1 MWVRTA
7 FLSLAVSLAAR
18 AAQDAKPDPKKEGED
33 EAKAKIAE
41 FKKELKTCRTDA
53 DRARALEHLG
63 ATQHPKIQAELKI
76 FLANPVAEIAI
87 AAAEQIGKYK
97 KDREASDML
106 FASASSRREKEV
118 IVKCLRYAGD
128 VGYKPGVSKLTTYF
142 KNKEIDVAK
151 ESIDSCAK
159 LRSKDAID
167 PLLSLLHELEAVKED
182 KNANGGLGGGLG
194 GGGLYGGGLG
204 SSANDDQIKRKK
216 DLVPQIQKALEDIAG
231 EKHANAKEWGD
242 WWRKTKATFKERD
255 VE

>member
-7 FLSLAVSLAAR
+7 LLSLGVSLAAL

-41 FKKELKTCRTDA
+41 FKKELKTCRSDA

-63 ATQHPKIQAELKI
+63 ATQHAKILAELKN
-76 FLANPVAEIAI
+76 FLTSPVAEIAI

-106 FASASSRREKEV
+106 FASASSRREKDV
-118 IVKCLRYAGD
+118 IVKCLRYGGD
-128 VGYKPGVSKLTTYF
+128 VGYKPSVSKLTSYF

-182 KNANGGLGGGLG
+182 KNANGGLGGLG

-216 DLVPQIQKALEDIAG
+216 ELVPQIQKALEDISG